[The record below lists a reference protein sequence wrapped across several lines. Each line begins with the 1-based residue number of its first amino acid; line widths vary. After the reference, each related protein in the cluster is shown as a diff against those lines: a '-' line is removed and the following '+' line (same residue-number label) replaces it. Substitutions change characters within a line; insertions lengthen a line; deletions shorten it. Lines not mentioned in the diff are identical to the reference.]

1 MPFIKGLE
9 GAFDTVAS
17 SYEKMRPG
25 YVELLGTY
33 SDHIAIEEK
42 IRGEFFAAIEAA
54 INKHGGTFTVYD
66 TIDLQLARK

>member
-9 GAFDTVAS
+9 RTFDTVAS
-17 SYEKMRPG
+17 SYEKMCPG

-54 INKHGGTFTVYD
+54 INKYGGTFTVYD